1 MKLRKLKNNIF
12 LGVIILLTSLT
23 AVPLVAIILEVFVK
37 GYKQLG
43 LAFFT
48 ETSPTTLDAFMA
60 LQMGEIIPGGVA
72 NGLVGTIIM
81 VLMSTL
87 MAVPMGILIGIY
99 LAENSKSRFAGIVR
113 FTADL
118 LQGVPSIVIG
128 LIAYTWVVKP
138 TGGFSAFA
146 ASVAL
151 MLMMLPMI
159 IRSCEETLKMLP
171 DSLREAALALG
182 CSKFNATFKVLLPS
196 AFGGVFTGILLA
208 ISRSIGET
216 APLLLTA
223 LGSSLVSWNVMEPSS
238 ALPLLIWEFYNDPNL
253 MSMIWSCS
261 LLLLIVVLV
270 LNIIAKRVA
279 RKWRIY

>member
-1 MKLRKLKNNIF
+1 MKFRRLKNNIF
-12 LGVIILLTSLT
+12 LSLIILFTTLT
-23 AVPLVAIILEVFVK
+23 AVPLIAIICEVFAK

-43 LAFFT
+43 VAFFT
-48 ETSPTTLDAFMA
+48 QTSPSTLDAMMA
-60 LQMGEIIPGGVA
+60 LQTGELIPGGVA
-72 NGLVGTIIM
+72 NGLVGTLLM
-81 VLMSTL
+81 VLMSAL
-87 MAVPMGILIGIY
+87 MAIPTGILIGIY
-99 LAENSKSRFAGIVR
+99 LAENTNNRFAGIVR

-146 ASVAL
+146 AAVSLA
-151 MLMMLPMI
+151 LMMLPMI
-159 IRSCEETLKMLP
+159 IRSCEETLKLLP
-171 DSLREAALALG
+171 ASLREAALSLG

-196 AFGGVFTGILLA
+196 AFGGIFTGTLLA

-253 MSMIWSCS
+253 ISLIWSCS
-261 LLLLIVVLV
+261 LILLIIVLI
-270 LNIIAKRVA
+270 LNITAKRIA
-279 RKWRIY
+279 RKWRIH